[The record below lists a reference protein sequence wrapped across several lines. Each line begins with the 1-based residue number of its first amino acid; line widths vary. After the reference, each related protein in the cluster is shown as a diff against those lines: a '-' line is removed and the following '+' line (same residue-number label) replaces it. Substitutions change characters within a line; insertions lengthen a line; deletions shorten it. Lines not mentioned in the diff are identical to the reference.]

1 MRAPVRLIS
10 TDFDGTLVEHGNP
23 APFSPLLVEILTT
36 LRERGVRWAI
46 NTGRTLPWL
55 VDGLEAFSLPI
66 HPDFSITAEREIYQ
80 PAANGHG
87 WRDLGDWNATCARRH
102 DELFASAA
110 PLLTDIVRF
119 VDSETSAE
127 LRFTRHSDPRGGNAT
142 RDPRELSGVVAT
154 GDAEMDAIVAFVDRS
169 RAQIPDFSYQRN
181 SIYLSFCHVD
191 YDKGT
196 ALAELGRQTG
206 VPRESIFAIGDHQND
221 LSMLTGRYAGHVAC
235 PGNSIEIVKATVRA
249 AGGYVAGAGYSAGVI
264 EALRYYCDDLG
275 SC

>member
-1 MRAPVRLIS
+1 MRPPVRLIS

-23 APFSPLLVEILTT
+23 APFSPLLVEILTV
-36 LRERGVRWAI
+36 LRGRGVRWAI

-55 VDGLEAFSLPI
+55 VDGLQAFSLPI
-66 HPDFSITAEREIYQ
+66 QPDFAITAEREIYQ

-87 WRDLGDWNATCARRH
+87 WRDLGDWNAACARRH

-110 PLLTDIVRF
+110 PLLADIVRF
-119 VDSETSAE
+119 VEGETGAE
-127 LRFTRHSDPRGGNAT
+127 LRFARHSDPRGGNAT
-142 RDPRELSGVVAT
+142 RDPRELSGLVAT
-154 GDAEMDAIVAFVDRS
+154 NDAEMDAIVAFVDRR
-169 RAQIPDFSYQRN
+169 RAQDPDFSYQRN
-181 SIYLSFCHVD
+181 SIYLSFCHAD

-196 ALAELGRQTG
+196 TLAELGRQTG

-221 LSMLTGRYAGHVAC
+221 LPMLNGKHAGHIAC

-264 EALRYYCDDLG
+264 EALRFYCEDLG
-275 SC
+275 NC